1 VGGGGGEYGQGR
13 YAGSLVG
20 TDDSGLNSDYYL
32 SSFVACMG
40 YVAIA
45 LKNIVKKYLNFLYL
59 DMRNTRRRAQKALVE
74 NDPTALFLDCGCR
87 EGDNTL
93 ELAKSIGTEKVLGLD
108 YNLRV
113 LRQAAQ
119 RGIWALQADLN
130 RGIPLKDNC
139 VDVIAATDVLEHL
152 INPDVFVSE
161 MYRVL
166 RAGGYVVL
174 DTPNLASW
182 HNIFALLIG
191 IQPFSGPN
199 ITSMEEADLSLVQ
212 EMRHFSQSR
221 GGETGPSCKEPE
233 LIRHIVVVAYV
244 SLLRLFKQRGFLIE
258 QVQGYGYYP
267 LPPLLARLFQRLD
280 PRHAHHI
287 VLKARKP
294 LPKE

>member
-1 VGGGGGEYGQGR
+1 
-13 YAGSLVG
+13 
-20 TDDSGLNSDYYL
+20 
-32 SSFVACMG
+32 M
-40 YVAIA
+40 IM
-45 LKNIVKKYLNFLYL
+45 LKNIVKWYLNLLYI
-59 DMRNTRRRAQKALVE
+59 DMRNARRKAQKILIE
-74 NDPTALFLDCGCR
+74 KDPKALFLDCGCR

-93 ELAKSIGTEKVLGLD
+93 EIAKSIGTEKILGLD
-108 YNLRV
+108 YNWRV
-113 LRQAAQ
+113 LHQAVR
-119 RGIWALQADLN
+119 RGIWGLQADLN
-130 RGIPLKDNC
+130 RSIPLKNDC
-139 VDVIAATDVLEHL
+139 VDVIVASDVLEHL
-152 INPDVFVSE
+152 VNPYIFVGE

-212 EMRHFSQSR
+212 EIRTASQSKEK
-221 GGETGPSCKEPE
+221 ETGFYYNEPE
-233 LIRHIVVVAYV
+233 LTRHIVVVAYV
-244 SLLRLFKQRGFLIE
+244 SLLRLFKQHGFLIE

-267 LPPLLARLFQRLD
+267 LPPLVARLFQRLD

-294 LPKE
+294 LLEG